1 MSYVSLRIYISNI
14 VIVSMNLLIQSHFIV
29 CLLPLSIGIT
39 TFLLLIIFLILNH
52 FGLFLNCNSKAS
64 LIVPIISSQF
74 ILGILFIACINF
86 FFEYSSKLIRIYF
99 NNSLSSELL
108 LNKYSRNKKEIN
120 NICQY
125 SPNKIENTPKEKL
138 KEDKSNISFISKKS
152 SLNELNLINQNKNK
166 YLSIPKLY

>member
-1 MSYVSLRIYISNI
+1 
-14 VIVSMNLLIQSHFIV
+14 MNLLIQSHFIV

-52 FGLFLNCNSKAS
+52 YGLFFNCNSKAS

-74 ILGILFIACINF
+74 ILGILLIACINF
-86 FFEYSSKLIRIYF
+86 VFEYSSKIFRIYF

-108 LNKYSRNKKEIN
+108 LKKNSKNKDEIN

-125 SPNKIENTPKEKL
+125 SPNKISTIPKEKL

-152 SLNELNLINQNKNK
+152 SLNKLNLLNQNRKK
-166 YLSIPKLY
+166 YLGISKL